1 MSRRQPGDLSDRG
14 GGTLPRRKKNRT
26 SSQVDSTQ
34 ATKKRPKSAF
44 YPDEFHFDGKAPDR
58 KVITVISF
66 NDIAFEKFQ

>member
-26 SSQVDSTQ
+26 SSQVDSTPE
-34 ATKKRPKSAF
+34 TMKRPKSAF
-44 YPDEFHFDGKAPDR
+44 YTAGFHFDGKSPDR

-66 NDIAFEKFQ
+66 NDIEFEKLQ